1 MSKISIKNC
10 YYLISSDFKLLD
22 FNDSVA
28 ETYKGVK
35 VGDYCYKATMKRDTP
50 CAHCPLAGNTDAENP
65 IYYDPYVLKWMEAI
79 FTDAGDGKYA
89 VICREAKDRGMR
101 VFNSLGKEETEAFIE
116 ELSGTAAN
124 NKLRKLAK
132 DLEDANEEQ
141 GAQLEEIRA
150 LNEELEE
157 QQKRMEDL
165 ACEQEA
171 QIEEITSL
179 NESLKTANEDISK
192 MYGMVEGLSHE
203 YHTICLVYAD
213 TLKKK
218 LIRSSG
224 SSTLP
229 GAILLDKIYDD
240 YDENFRN
247 YIKKYVVKKDRNRVR
262 RAVKASNVISH
273 LEKRESYSVN
283 YLREGDDGKIS
294 HHQVVFIDAT
304 TPDGKKNFIYGLRDV
319 DKLTKA
325 DKRAKQELEDARKAA
340 EAANNAKTAFLFNM
354 SHDIRTPMNAIMGF
368 RDLLEK
374 HQEDPEKRADYL
386 AKIADASNVLLSIIN
401 NVLEMARIEKGT
413 LELDDVAWSA
423 EQFSDSIYSIFL
435 EMMKE
440 KEIEYTRTVDV
451 KHKYVFCDTI
461 KLREIYINILSNA
474 YKYTNPGGKVSM
486 ELVEVPCSKRGYAKY
501 QTTITDTGIGMS
513 EDFLPHLYEEF
524 SREQTSTVSKIEG
537 TGLGMPI
544 VKRLVDIM
552 GGEIDVKSER
562 GKGTTFVVTMTHKIA
577 KKEDLVGNSGVEIDP
592 TYFKG
597 QRILLAEDNDL
608 NAEIAMAILGEA
620 GFIVE
625 RAINGLECIDMLK
638 ASATG
643 YYDLIL
649 MDIQM
654 PQMNGY
660 NATRSIRM
668 LEDPDKSHIPIL
680 AMTANA
686 FEEDKRE
693 ALRSGMNGHIPKPIN
708 VRELYREL
716 ATVLIKHTTTNNK
729 SPIAD

>member
-1 MSKISIKNC
+1 
-10 YYLISSDFKLLD
+10 
-22 FNDSVA
+22 
-28 ETYKGVK
+28 
-35 VGDYCYKATMKRDTP
+35 
-50 CAHCPLAGNTDAENP
+50 
-65 IYYDPYVLKWMEAI
+65 
-79 FTDAGDGKYA
+79 
-89 VICREAKDRGMR
+89 
-101 VFNSLGKEETEAFIE
+101 
-116 ELSGTAAN
+116 
-124 NKLRKLAK
+124 
-132 DLEDANEEQ
+132 
-141 GAQLEEIRA
+141 
-150 LNEELEE
+150 
-157 QQKRMEDL
+157 
-165 ACEQEA
+165 
-171 QIEEITSL
+171 
-179 NESLKTANEDISK
+179 
-192 MYGMVEGLSHE
+192 
-203 YHTICLVYAD
+203 
-213 TLKKK
+213 
-218 LIRSSG
+218 
-224 SSTLP
+224 
-229 GAILLDKIYDD
+229 
-240 YDENFRN
+240 
-247 YIKKYVVKKDRNRVR
+247 
-262 RAVKASNVISH
+262 
-273 LEKRESYSVN
+273 
-283 YLREGDDGKIS
+283 
-294 HHQVVFIDAT
+294 
-304 TPDGKKNFIYGLRDV
+304 
-319 DKLTKA
+319 
-325 DKRAKQELEDARKAA
+325 
-340 EAANNAKTAFLFNM
+340 M

-413 LELDDVAWSA
+413 LELDDAAWSA

-577 KKEDLVGNSGVEIDP
+577 KKEDLVGNSSVEIDP

-620 GFIVE
+620 GFVVE